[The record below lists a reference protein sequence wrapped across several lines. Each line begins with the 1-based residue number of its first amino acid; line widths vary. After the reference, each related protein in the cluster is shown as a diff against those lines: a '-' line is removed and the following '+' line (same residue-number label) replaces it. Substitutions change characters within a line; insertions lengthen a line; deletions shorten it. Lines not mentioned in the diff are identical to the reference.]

1 MKQLLSFDDPLAR
14 KVELTG
20 GKGSSLAF
28 FTQSGFPVPTGFVVT
43 SRSYLDF
50 IAPARELLLGVR
62 GFSFDDPARL
72 RSESEELRSALAGF
86 PLSDSLEEDIR
97 STLESEA
104 EIAFAVRSSSTMED
118 LASAA
123 FAGQHDS
130 YLNCRGAAEVID
142 KIKSCF
148 LSLWNDRAIAYRQ
161 KQGFDHLLAEMAVV
175 VQRMVQCDVAGV
187 GFSMNPI
194 NGELDEMIVDANFGL
209 GESVVSGEGEVDHF
223 VIDKESGTEKQA
235 HIAQKT
241 LKVVASD
248 EGTEEVAID
257 PAEGES
263 RSLDSEQISRLAEL
277 LKTVEETARFPQDIE
292 WGFAGADLHLLQS
305 RPITTIPARW
315 TRDESAERF
324 PNVIT
329 ALTWDF
335 VEAGFHRS
343 LNYSFA
349 LMNFP
354 PFDGKWFGMH
364 DHYIYG
370 NQNAVEIYGRR
381 THVAPKTIEKLEAA
395 IPLLRESF
403 RWVQELP
410 VIWSRD
416 LDDYLIRIGRFQT
429 QALEDEDLAGAWKF
443 VHQVNQLGAEYFLPN
458 IAISIAHGGLYRTLH
473 QILSL
478 AVPEDANNIFDSLM
492 AFCETKTG
500 AINKE
505 LFELATLVRSQPD
518 LEAALAEKDA
528 KKIIDEGV
536 LDGWPDFAQ
545 RFDKFLSDHGHR
557 EIDFD
562 AYQPTWVEV
571 PWVVLDNV
579 RLILQTPMEPTPYE
593 KERELKVRM
602 QQTEVELYSRL
613 PEGLHFFFAEILR
626 LARLYTS
633 LDDLEHYQTTRLTI
647 PMRKGLLVC
656 GERLCEKGVLDDPTD
671 IFFARLED
679 LDQAVEED
687 SPSCW
692 QAVSAAVEK
701 EKESYLQARQ
711 RDPDWIL
718 GQEQAEESDGEVLSG
733 LPGSP
738 GVAEGEVCLVLGVED
753 MGRFASGSVLVAR
766 TTNPTWTPLFYSAVA
781 VITES
786 GGPLSHGAVTARE
799 MQIPAVMS
807 VKGSLSKLQNGQ
819 RVRVD
824 GSQGK
829 VYLL

>member
-1 MKQLLSFDDPLAR
+1 MKNLLTFDDPLAR
-14 KVELTG
+14 RVELTG
-20 GKGSSLAF
+20 GKGSNLAF
-28 FTQSGFPVPTGFVVT
+28 FTQNGFPVPAGFIVT

-72 RSESEELRSALAGF
+72 RSESEQLRASLADF
-86 PLSDSLEEDIR
+86 HLPDSLKDDIR
-97 STLESEA
+97 STLESQDESS
-104 EIAFAVRSSSTMED
+104 FAVRSSSTMED

-130 YLNCRGAAEVID
+130 YLNCKGADDVID
-142 KIKSCF
+142 KVKSCF

-161 KQGFDHLLAEMAVV
+161 KQGFDHLLAAMAVV
-175 VQRMVQCDVAGV
+175 VQRMVSCDVAGV
-187 GFSMNPI
+187 GFSMNPVS
-194 NGELDEMIVDANFGL
+194 GDLDELILDANFGL

-223 VIDKESGTEKQA
+223 VVDKASGTEKRS

-241 LKVVASD
+241 RKVVESAA
-248 EGTEEVAID
+248 GTEEVAID
-257 PAEGES
+257 PAEGER
-263 RSLDSEQISRLAEL
+263 RSLDSDQISRLADL
-277 LKTVEETARFPQDIE
+277 LRAVEEAARFPQDIE
-292 WGFAGADLHLLQS
+292 WGFAAGDLHLLQS

-324 PNVIT
+324 PNVISP
-329 ALTWDF
+329 LTWDF

-343 LNYSFA
+343 LNYSFS

-381 THVAPKTIEKLEAA
+381 TQVAPKTIDELEAV
-395 IPLLRESF
+395 IPILRESF

-410 VIWSRD
+410 VVWSRD
-416 LDDYLIRIGRFQT
+416 LDDYLIRIGQFLAQS
-429 QALEDEDLAGAWKF
+429 LEDEDLAGVWDF
-443 VHQVNQLGAEYFLPN
+443 VLRVNELGAQYFLPN
-458 IAISIAHGGLYRTLH
+458 IAISIAHGGLYRMLH
-473 QILSL
+473 QLLCL
-478 AVPEDANNIFDSLM
+478 AVPDDANNIFDGLM

-505 LFELATLVRSQPD
+505 LFELATLIRSHPD
-518 LEAALAEKDA
+518 LEAALADKDA
-528 KKIIDEGV
+528 REIIDEGV
-536 LDGWPDFAQ
+536 LDDWPEFAR
-545 RFDKFLSDHGHR
+545 RFAKFLNDHGHR

-562 AYQPTWVEV
+562 AYQPTWAEI

-579 RLILQTPMEPTPYE
+579 RLILQTPMERVPHE
-593 KERELKVRM
+593 KERELKIRM

-613 PEGLHFFFAEILR
+613 PESLHFFFAEVLR

-633 LDDLEHYQTTRLTI
+633 LDDLEHYQTTRLTT
-647 PMRKGLLVC
+647 PMRKGLRVF
-656 GERLCEKGVLDDPTD
+656 GERLFDKGVLDEPMD
-671 IFFARLED
+671 IFFAHFED
-679 LDQAVEED
+679 IDRAVGED
-687 SPSCW
+687 TPSNW
-692 QAVSAAVEK
+692 QALGEAVRREK
-701 EKESYLQARQ
+701 DSYLQAKR
-711 RDPDWIL
+711 REPDWIL
-718 GQEQAEESDGEVLSG
+718 GQEQVEESDGEVLSG

-738 GVAEGEVCLVLGVED
+738 GIAEGEVCLVLEVED
-753 MGRFASGSVLVAR
+753 MGRFAKGSILVAR

-786 GGPLSHGAVTARE
+786 GGPLSRGAVTARE

-824 GSQGK
+824 GTQGK
-829 VYLL
+829 VYLT

>member
-1 MKQLLSFDDPLAR
+1 MKQLLSFDDPLALQ
-14 KVELTG
+14 VELTG

-28 FTQSGFPVPTGFVVT
+28 YTQKGFPVPAGFVVT
-43 SRSYLDF
+43 SRSYLEF

-72 RSESEELRSALAGF
+72 RSESEELRAALAEF
-86 PLSDSLEEDIR
+86 SLPYSLEDDIR
-97 STLESEA
+97 STFESTA

-223 VIDKESGTEKQA
+223 VIDKKSGTEKQS

-263 RSLDSEQISRLAEL
+263 RSLDAEQISRLAEL
-277 LKTVEETARFPQDIE
+277 LKTVEETAHFPQDIE

-305 RPITTIPARW
+305 RPVTTIPARW

-381 THVAPKTIEKLEAA
+381 TQVAPKTIEELEAA

-500 AINKE
+500 SINKE

-518 LEAALAEKDA
+518 LEAALGEKDA
-528 KKIIDEGV
+528 KTIIDEGV

-579 RLILQTPMEPTPYE
+579 RLILQTPMESTPYE
-593 KERELKVRM
+593 KERELKIRM

-679 LDQAVEED
+679 LDQAVEEN

-711 RDPDWIL
+711 QDPDWIL
-718 GQEQAEESDGEVLSG
+718 GQEQAEESDGEMLSG

-824 GSQGK
+824 GTQGK

>member
-72 RSESEELRSALAGF
+72 RSESEELRAALAGF

-97 STLESEA
+97 STLESQA

-223 VIDKESGTEKQA
+223 VIDKKSGTEKQS

-263 RSLDSEQISRLAEL
+263 RSLDAEQISRLAEL

-305 RPITTIPARW
+305 RPVTTIPARW

-343 LNYSFA
+343 LNYSFS

-354 PFDGKWFGMH
+354 SFDGKWFGMH

-381 THVAPKTIEKLEAA
+381 TQVAPKTIEELEAA

-410 VIWSRD
+410 VLWSRD

-429 QALEDEDLAGAWKF
+429 QDLEEEDLAGAWKF

-500 AINKE
+500 SINKE

-711 RDPDWIL
+711 QDPDWIL
-718 GQEQAEESDGEVLSG
+718 GQEQAEESDGEALSG

-738 GVAEGEVCLVLGVED
+738 GVAEGEVSLVLGVED
-753 MGRFASGSVLVAR
+753 MGRFPSGSVLVAR

-807 VKGSLSKLQNGQ
+807 VKGTLSKLKNGQ

-824 GSQGK
+824 GTQGK

>member
-72 RSESEELRSALAGF
+72 RSESEELRAALAAF

-97 STLESEA
+97 STLESQA

-223 VIDKESGTEKQA
+223 VIDKKSGTEKQS

-248 EGTEEVAID
+248 AGTEEVAID

-263 RSLDSEQISRLAEL
+263 RSLDAEQISRLAEL

-305 RPITTIPARW
+305 RPVTTIPARW

-343 LNYSFA
+343 LNYSFS

-381 THVAPKTIEKLEAA
+381 TQVAPKTIEELEAA

-410 VIWSRD
+410 VLWSRD
-416 LDDYLIRIGRFQT
+416 LDDYLIRIGRFQI
-429 QALEDEDLAGAWKF
+429 QDLEEEDLAGAWKF

-500 AINKE
+500 SINKE

-528 KKIIDEGV
+528 KTIIDEGV

-656 GERLCEKGVLDDPTD
+656 GERLLEKGVLDDPTD

-679 LDQAVEED
+679 LDQAIEED

-711 RDPDWIL
+711 QDPDWIL
-718 GQEQAEESDGEVLSG
+718 GQEQAEESDGEALSG

-753 MGRFASGSVLVAR
+753 MGRFPSGSVLVAR

-824 GSQGK
+824 GTQGQ
-829 VYLL
+829 VYLT

>member
-1 MKQLLSFDDPLAR
+1 MKQLLTFDDPLAR
-14 KVELTG
+14 RVELTG

-28 FTQSGFPVPTGFVVT
+28 FTQSGFSVPAGFIVT

-50 IAPARELLLGVR
+50 IAPAHELLLGVR

-72 RSESEELRSALAGF
+72 RSESEQLRASLADF
-86 PLSDSLEEDIR
+86 HLSDSLKDDIR
-97 STLESEA
+97 STLESQDESS
-104 EIAFAVRSSSTMED
+104 FAVRSSSTMED

-130 YLNCRGAAEVID
+130 YLNCRGADEVID
-142 KIKSCF
+142 KVKSCF

-194 NGELDEMIVDANFGL
+194 NGELDEMVVDANFGL

-223 VIDKESGTEKQA
+223 VIDKKSGTEKQS

-263 RSLDSEQISRLAEL
+263 RSLDSEQISHLAEL

-305 RPITTIPARW
+305 RPVTTIPARW

-343 LNYSFA
+343 LNYSFS

-381 THVAPKTIEKLEAA
+381 TQVAPKTIEELEAA

-528 KKIIDEGV
+528 KKVIDEGV

-692 QAVSAAVEK
+692 RAVSAAVEK
-701 EKESYLQARQ
+701 EKN
-711 RDPDWIL
+711 PTCK
-718 GQEQAEESDGEVLSG
+718 
-733 LPGSP
+733 PGSGTLIGSWARSRQKKAMERCSP
-738 GVAEGEVCLVLGVED
+738 GCREARVLPRE
-753 MGRFASGSVLVAR
+753 RSAWSSGSR
-766 TTNPTWTPLFYSAVA
+766 TW
-781 VITES
+781 
-786 GGPLSHGAVTARE
+786 GGS
-799 MQIPAVMS
+799 PAVRS
-807 VKGSLSKLQNGQ
+807 WSRGPRTRPGHLFSTAPW
-819 RVRVD
+819 R
-824 GSQGK
+824 
-829 VYLL
+829 